1 MADPFAPGPFD
12 LGQMRHRLTLEEP
25 GPVVPDGQG
34 GSTPTWTTV
43 GTYWARV
50 RPLSGRELFN
60 ARQTKAT
67 TTHEITMRA
76 QVPVGPNSRLLFEST
91 GRIFNVDESLRV
103 DETNTYRRILA
114 TEQAGET
121 S

>member
-1 MADPFAPGPFD
+1 
-12 LGQMRHRLTLEEP
+12 
-25 GPVVPDGQG
+25 VVPDGPG
-34 GSTPTWTTV
+34 GSSPTWTTV